1 MRMISAI
8 PMALLLLQ
16 GIARADEI
24 TTGTQITVR
33 TDETIDLAK
42 WDRGRIYP
50 ATIDHD
56 VFAAN
61 GDLMIPRGAQAEL
74 IVRQIGHDEMALD
87 LESINVAGRRYV
99 VNAAGGAYDTSGKAG
114 VGDNRRT
121 GKFVGGGA
129 IIGGIIGAIAGG
141 GKGAAIGAAA
151 GAATGAGAQMATRGH
166 EIHVPVES
174 LLTFRLDQPLFVSP
188 GPDGG
193 YTRDGHHYHQ

>member
-61 GDLMIPRGAQAEL
+61 GD
-74 IVRQIGHDEMALD
+74 
-87 LESINVAGRRYV
+87 
-99 VNAAGGAYDTSGKAG
+99 
-114 VGDNRRT
+114 
-121 GKFVGGGA
+121 
-129 IIGGIIGAIAGG
+129 
-141 GKGAAIGAAA
+141 
-151 GAATGAGAQMATRGH
+151 
-166 EIHVPVES
+166 
-174 LLTFRLDQPLFVSP
+174 
-188 GPDGG
+188 
-193 YTRDGHHYHQ
+193 